1 MDPSTASRAPST
13 FLASATASTG
23 RSSALLGTQPQYEHS
38 PPTSSRSTTATDSP
52 AARLRSVTFCP
63 TGPAPITMT
72 SYVSSIVGFLPLDY
86 RKVVD
91 RGDKLGAWRGRRRVS
106 GGRDMEFREL
116 AAFVAIVEE
125 GGLSAASRRL
135 HISQPALSQ
144 TVNNLERELAVK
156 LLVRSSTGVQP
167 TEAGITLLAEARA
180 VLARRDQA
188 LATMAE
194 LTTDG
199 GSVIRLGIPLELDP
213 DVLPRAL
220 ARFTAK
226 FPETR
231 VVPRQ
236 LSTAAQ
242 FAALRDDTL
251 DVGLVRERPA
261 GPEFDAMLVS
271 RENLGILIASDVA
284 DELVGPDGVRLDA
297 LHGLKWVGF
306 PRTGSP
312 AWFDELTSILRSH
325 GVDIGP
331 PVPEDLELI
340 VAMKFASVSSG
351 HAFALAPPRRLDQ
364 LPEAVAWAPLVG
376 NPLVRRTWA
385 VWLAS
390 SRRRDVGHFVT
401 TFDSPDD
408 G

>member
-1 MDPSTASRAPST
+1 M
-13 FLASATASTG
+13 
-23 RSSALLGTQPQYEHS
+23 
-38 PPTSSRSTTATDSP
+38 
-52 AARLRSVTFCP
+52 
-63 TGPAPITMT
+63 
-72 SYVSSIVGFLPLDY
+72 
-86 RKVVD
+86 
-91 RGDKLGAWRGRRRVS
+91 
-106 GGRDMEFREL
+106 
-116 AAFVAIVEE
+116 
-125 GGLSAASRRL
+125 SAASRRL
-135 HISQPALSQ
+135 HVSQPALSQ
-144 TVNNLERELAVK
+144 TVNNLERELGVK
-156 LLVRSSTGVQP
+156 LLVRSSTGAQP
-167 TEAGITLLAEARA
+167 TEAGIAFLAEARA

-199 GSVIRLGIPLELDP
+199 GSVIRLGVPLELDP

-284 DELVGPDGVRLDA
+284 DELVGPDGVRAGRPARVEVGRISA
-297 LHGLKWVGF
+297 LRQPGLVRRTDVDPAQPWDRHRPARARGPGTHRRDEVRVGRRR
-306 PRTGSP
+306 PRVRTGP
-312 AWFDELTSILRSH
+312 AAAA
-325 GVDIGP
+325 GP
-331 PVPEDLELI
+331 
-340 VAMKFASVSSG
+340 A
-351 HAFALAPPRRLDQ
+351 
-364 LPEAVAWAPLVG
+364 PEAVAWAPLVG

-385 VWLAS
+385 VWLAN
-390 SRRRDVGHFVT
+390 SRRRDIGHFVT
-401 TFDSPDD
+401 AFDSPDD

>member
-1 MDPSTASRAPST
+1 
-13 FLASATASTG
+13 
-23 RSSALLGTQPQYEHS
+23 
-38 PPTSSRSTTATDSP
+38 
-52 AARLRSVTFCP
+52 
-63 TGPAPITMT
+63 
-72 SYVSSIVGFLPLDY
+72 
-86 RKVVD
+86 
-91 RGDKLGAWRGRRRVS
+91 
-106 GGRDMEFREL
+106 MEFREL

-156 LLVRSSTGVQP
+156 WGVRGSTGGKQ
-167 TEAGITLLAEARA
+167 TEVGIALWTGAR
-180 VLARRDQA
+180 VVFEHRDQA

-199 GSVIRLGIPLELDP
+199 ESVIRLGIPLELDP

-226 FPETR
+226 FPEIR

-242 FAALRDDTL
+242 FAALRDDSL
-251 DVGLVRERPA
+251 DIGLVRERPA

-271 RENLGILIASDVA
+271 RENLGILIASDLA
-284 DELVGPDGVRLDA
+284 GELIGPDGVRLDA
-297 LHGLKWVGF
+297 LRRLKWVGF
-306 PRTGSP
+306 PRVGSP

-325 GVDIGP
+325 GIDVGL

-340 VAMKFASVSSG
+340 VAMKFAAVSSG
-351 HAFALAPPRRLDQ
+351 DAFALSPPRRLDQ
-364 LPEAVAWAPLVG
+364 LPDAVVWAPLVG

-385 VWLAS
+385 VWSAS
-390 SRRRDVGHFVT
+390 SRRRDIGHFVT

>member
-1 MDPSTASRAPST
+1 
-13 FLASATASTG
+13 
-23 RSSALLGTQPQYEHS
+23 
-38 PPTSSRSTTATDSP
+38 
-52 AARLRSVTFCP
+52 
-63 TGPAPITMT
+63 
-72 SYVSSIVGFLPLDY
+72 
-86 RKVVD
+86 
-91 RGDKLGAWRGRRRVS
+91 
-106 GGRDMEFREL
+106 MEFREL

-125 GGLSAASRRL
+125 GALSAASRRL
-135 HISQPALSQ
+135 HVSQPALSQ
-144 TVNNLERELAVK
+144 TVNHLERELAVK
-156 LLVRSSTGVQP
+156 LLVRRSTGVQP
-167 TEAGITLLAEARA
+167 TEAGMAFLAEARA

-194 LTTDG
+194 LTSDG

-226 FPETR
+226 YPEAR

-242 FAALRDDTL
+242 FAALREDAL
-251 DVGLVRERPA
+251 DVGLVRERQA

-271 RENLGILIASDVA
+271 RENLGILIASDLA

-297 LHGLKWVGF
+297 LQGLKWIGF
-306 PRTGSP
+306 PRAGSP
-312 AWFDELTSILRSH
+312 AWFDELTSIMRSH
-325 GVDIGP
+325 GIDVGP

-340 VAMKFASVSSG
+340 AAVKFASAGSG
-351 HAFALAPPRRLDQ
+351 SAFALAPPRRIDQ

-385 VWLAS
+385 VWLAT
-390 SRRRDVGHFVT
+390 SRRHDIGHFIT

>member
-1 MDPSTASRAPST
+1 
-13 FLASATASTG
+13 
-23 RSSALLGTQPQYEHS
+23 
-38 PPTSSRSTTATDSP
+38 
-52 AARLRSVTFCP
+52 
-63 TGPAPITMT
+63 
-72 SYVSSIVGFLPLDY
+72 
-86 RKVVD
+86 
-91 RGDKLGAWRGRRRVS
+91 
-106 GGRDMEFREL
+106 MEFREL

-135 HISQPALSQ
+135 HVSQPALSQ
-144 TVNNLERELAVK
+144 TVNNLERELAVT

-167 TEAGITLLAEARA
+167 TEAGITFLVEARA

-194 LTTDG
+194 LTADG
-199 GSVIRLGIPLELDP
+199 DSVIRLAIPLELDP

-220 ARFTAK
+220 ARFTSK

-271 RENLGILIASDVA
+271 RENLGVLIAADVA
-284 DELVGPDGVRLDA
+284 ADVVGPGGVQLDA
-297 LHGLKWVGF
+297 LQGLKWVGF
-306 PRTGSP
+306 PRAGSP
-312 AWFDELTSILRSH
+312 AWFDELTAILRSH
-325 GVDIGP
+325 GIDVGP
-331 PVPEDLELI
+331 PVPEDLELV

-351 HAFALAPPRRLDQ
+351 HAFTLAPLRALDQ
-364 LPEAVAWAPLVG
+364 LPEGIALAPLVG

-385 VWLAS
+385 VWLAN
-390 SRRRDVGHFVT
+390 SRRRDVGHFIT

>member
-1 MDPSTASRAPST
+1 
-13 FLASATASTG
+13 
-23 RSSALLGTQPQYEHS
+23 
-38 PPTSSRSTTATDSP
+38 
-52 AARLRSVTFCP
+52 
-63 TGPAPITMT
+63 
-72 SYVSSIVGFLPLDY
+72 
-86 RKVVD
+86 
-91 RGDKLGAWRGRRRVS
+91 
-106 GGRDMEFREL
+106 MEFREL

-135 HISQPALSQ
+135 HVSQPALSQ

-194 LTTDG
+194 LTADG

-213 DVLPRAL
+213 DVLPRTL
-220 ARFTAK
+220 GRFTAK

-271 RENLGILIASDVA
+271 RENLGVLIASDVA

-376 NPLVRRTWA
+376 NPVVRRTWA
-385 VWLAS
+385 VWPAS

-401 TFDSPDD
+401 TFDGPDD
-408 G
+408 D